1 MKQITILFLL
11 LVQSAISQNSLFNQ
25 VEAKNIGPTIM
36 SGRVVD
42 LAVNPK
48 NPTEFYVA
56 YATGGLWYTNNNGTS
71 FTPVMDSAETVNCGS
86 VTVDWNSGTIWVGTG
101 EVNASRSSYAGVG
114 VLKSSDKGKTWENL
128 GLKDSHHISRIW
140 VNPSNLNEIVVASV
154 GHLYTTNK
162 ERGIYKSTDSGKSWK
177 QTLFVAE
184 DTGIIDLAVS
194 KNNPK
199 IMFAA
204 SWQKD
209 RKAWHFDGDGE
220 KSGIYKSEDGGTSWK
235 LVTTK
240 ESGFPANEGVGR
252 IGLAMFNEN
261 VIYAVLDNQNKRPKT
276 TSKNK
281 LTTMLSTPGADFME
295 VSNKELNRALKE
307 SGFRD
312 KYRAENIKNWV
323 ANNNMEPKEVL
334 AVLSD
339 ANKALFETEVIGCE
353 VYKSEDGGKSW
364 KKTNQNYI
372 DDMFYTYG
380 YYFANISVDE
390 KNQNR
395 VYIGGVPLLFSEDGG
410 KTFDIISK
418 ENVHADHHVTWVNP
432 ENQNHIIN
440 GNDGGVNISYDN
452 GAHWIKCNNEAV
464 SQFYAVNVDYQE
476 NYNVYGG
483 MQDNGVWFGPNNYSH
498 NVAWHQEGKYPYQE
512 LMGGDGMQTQIDSRN
527 PNVVFTGYQ
536 FGNYYR
542 INQKEGKFDY
552 ITPRAPKGEKPYRF
566 NWQTPIL
573 LSSHNQDILYMG
585 SEFLHRSMN
594 QGETWERISGDLTH
608 GAKEGNVA
616 FGTLTTISESKFQ
629 FGLLYVGSDDGKIH
643 VSKDGGASWQLI
655 SGNLPQNLWVSRVVA
670 SSHKKE
676 RVYAT
681 LNAYRNDNFESY
693 AYVSEDFGTNW
704 TPISNGL
711 SQSVNVIVEDSTN
724 ENILYVGTDNGL
736 FISLDKGAT
745 WQDFSNG
752 MPNVAVHDA
761 VIQTKAKELIVG
773 THGRSIYKIDI
784 SKVQELTKDV
794 LAKNLH
800 LFNVNDRTK
809 SDRWGTQN
817 YAWGKPSEPSQVVWF
832 YSNVDGMVNV
842 SITNESG
849 KAVHTQKVEA
859 KKGLNSFVFDYSM
872 PKNVADNWNKK
883 DKNIKIKEAENKKFY
898 LPIGKYK
905 LTISKD
911 KVSESKTF
919 ELTAPKKQ

>member
-11 LVQSAISQNSLFNQ
+11 IVQSAIAQNSLFNQ

-128 GLKDSHHISRIW
+128 GLRDSHHISRIW
-140 VNPSNLNEIVVASV
+140 VNPSNLNEIVVAAV

-162 ERGIYKSTDSGKSWK
+162 ERGIYKSTDGGKSWK

-184 DTGIIDLAVS
+184 DAGIIDLAVS
-194 KNNPK
+194 KSNPK

-220 KSGIYKSEDGGTSWK
+220 KSGIYKSEDSGTSWK

-252 IGLAMFNEN
+252 IGLALFSEN
-261 VIYAVLDNQNKRPKT
+261 LIFAVVDNQNKRPNTK
-276 TSKNK
+276 
-281 LTTMLSTPGADFME
+281 
-295 VSNKELNRALKE
+295 V
-307 SGFRD
+307 D
-312 KYRAENIKNWV
+312 K
-323 ANNNMEPKEVL
+323 PK
-334 AVLSD
+334 D
-339 ANKALFETEVIGCE
+339 ANEALFQTEVIGCE
-353 VYKSEDGGKSW
+353 LYKSEDGGKSW
-364 KKTNQNYI
+364 KRTHEKYI

-390 KNQNR
+390 KNPNR
-395 VYIGGVPLLFSEDGG
+395 IYMGGVPLLFSEDGG
-410 KTFDIISK
+410 RSFASISK
-418 ENVHADHHVTWVNP
+418 ENVHADHHVTWINP
-432 ENQNHIIN
+432 QNPNHIIN

-452 GAHWIKCNNEAV
+452 GVHWIKCNNEALG
-464 SQFYAVNVDYQE
+464 QLYAVNVDYQE

-483 MQDNGVWFGPNNYSH
+483 LQDNGVWFGNSNYEKS
-498 NVAWHQEGKYPYQE
+498 VAWHQEGKYPYQE
-512 LMGGDGMQTQIDSRN
+512 LIGGDGMQIQIDSRN
-527 PNVVFTGYQ
+527 PNVVFTGFQ

-552 ITPRAPKGEKPYRF
+552 ISPKAPKGEKPYRF

-585 SEFLHRSMN
+585 SNFLHRSMN
-594 QGETWERISGDLTH
+594 QGETWERISGDLTN

-643 VSKDGGASWQLI
+643 VSKDGGVSWQLI
-655 SGNLPQNLWVSRVVA
+655 SSPETSGLPQNLWVSRIAA
-670 SSHKKE
+670 STHKKE

-681 LNAYRNDNFESY
+681 LNGYRNDNFESY
-693 AYVSEDFGTNW
+693 VFVSEDFGANW
-704 TPISNGL
+704 NSISSGL
-711 SQSVNVIVEDSTN
+711 TQAVNVIVEDSAN

-752 MPNVAVHDA
+752 IPNVAVHDA

-784 SKVQELTKDV
+784 SKVQELTKEV

-800 LFNVNDRTK
+800 LFKINDRTK
-809 SDRWGTQN
+809 SDRWGSQN
-817 YAWGKPSEPSQVVWF
+817 YAWGKPIEPSQTIWF
-832 YSNVDGMVNV
+832 YSNTEGTVNI
-842 SITNESG
+842 SIANESG
-849 KAVHTQKVEA
+849 VVVYTQKVEA
-859 KKGLNSFVFDYSM
+859 KKGLNSFVYNYSIT
-872 PKNVADNWNKK
+872 KNVVDNWNKK
-883 DKNIKIKEAENKKFY
+883 DKNVKLKSADNQKFY
-898 LPIGKYK
+898 LPVGKYK
-905 LTISKD
+905 LVISKE
-911 KVSESKTF
+911 KASESKSF
-919 ELTAPKKQ
+919 EILNPKK

>member
-11 LVQSAISQNSLFNQ
+11 IVQSTIAQNSLFNQ

-71 FTPVMDSAETVNCGS
+71 FSPVMDSAETVNCGS

-140 VNPSNLNEIVVASV
+140 VNPSNLNEIVVAAV

-162 ERGIYKSTDSGKSWK
+162 ERGIYKSTDGGKTWE
-177 QTLFVAE
+177 QTLFVSE
-184 DTGIIDLAVS
+184 DAGIIDLSVS

-252 IGLAMFNEN
+252 IGLALFNEN
-261 VIYAVLDNQNKRPKT
+261 VIYAVVDNQNKRPN
-276 TSKNK
+276 SKV
-281 LTTMLSTPGADFME
+281 D
-295 VSNKELNRALKE
+295 
-307 SGFRD
+307 
-312 KYRAENIKNWV
+312 
-323 ANNNMEPKEVL
+323 EPK
-334 AVLSD
+334 D
-339 ANKALFETEVIGCE
+339 ANEALFQTEVIGCE
-353 VYKSEDGGKSW
+353 LYKSEDGGKSW
-364 KKTNQNYI
+364 KRTHEKYI

-380 YYFANISVDE
+380 YYFANISLDTN
-390 KNQNR
+390 NQNR

-410 KTFDIISK
+410 KTFTAISK

-432 ENQNHIIN
+432 ENPNHIIN

-464 SQFYAVNVDYQE
+464 GQLYAVNVDYQE

-483 MQDNGVWFGPNNYSH
+483 LQDNGVWFGNSDYEKS
-498 NVAWHQEGKYPYQE
+498 VAWHQEGKYPYQE
-512 LMGGDGMQTQIDSRN
+512 LIGGDGMQIQIDSRN

-542 INQKEGKFDY
+542 INQKEGKFDF
-552 ITPRAPKGEKPYRF
+552 ISPKASKEEKPYRF

-585 SEFLHRSMN
+585 SNFLHRSMN
-594 QGETWERISGDLTH
+594 QGETWEKISEDLTN

-629 FGLLYVGSDDGKIH
+629 FGLLYTGSDDGKIH
-643 VSKDGGASWQLI
+643 VSKDGGVSWQLI

-676 RVYAT
+676 RVYAA
-681 LNAYRNDNFESY
+681 LNGYRNDIFESY
-693 AYVSEDFGTNW
+693 VFVSEDYGKNW
-704 TPISNGL
+704 TAISDGL
-711 SQSVNVIVEDSTN
+711 TQAVNVIVEDTEN

-736 FISLDKGAT
+736 FISLDKGIT
-745 WQDFSNG
+745 WQDFSIG
-752 MPNVAVHDA
+752 IPNVAVHDA
-761 VIQTKAKELIVG
+761 VIQNKAKELIVG
-773 THGRSIYKIDI
+773 THGRSIYKMDV
-784 SKVQELTKDV
+784 SKVQALSVDV
-794 LAKNLH
+794 LNKTLY
-800 LFNVNDRTK
+800 LFDLNDRIK
-809 SDRWGTQN
+809 SERWGSRG
-817 YAWGKPSEPSQVVWF
+817 YAWGEVAEPTQKIWF
-832 YSNVDGMVNV
+832 YTNIDGIVAI
-842 SITNESG
+842 SITNEAG
-849 KAVHTQKVEA
+849 MIVYKETVEA
-859 KKGLNSFVFDYSM
+859 KKGLNTFTYDYSVSN
-872 PKNVADNWNKK
+872 KSAEEWNKK
-883 DKNIKIKEAENKKFY
+883 DKKIKIKLAENKKFY
-898 LPIGKYK
+898 LPVGKYK
-905 LTISKD
+905 VTVSKD
-911 KVSESKTF
+911 KYLSIKSF
-919 ELTAPKKQ
+919 EVNAPKK

>member
-11 LVQSAISQNSLFNQ
+11 IVQSTIAQNSLFNQ

-140 VNPSNLNEIVVASV
+140 VNPSNLNEIVVAAV

-162 ERGIYKSTDSGKSWK
+162 ERGIYKSTDGGKSWK

-184 DTGIIDLAVS
+184 DAGIIDLAVS

-220 KSGIYKSEDGGTSWK
+220 KSGIYKSEDGGTTWK

-240 ESGFPANEGVGR
+240 ESGFPSNDGVGR
-252 IGLAMFNEN
+252 IGLALFNEN
-261 VIYAVLDNQNKRPKT
+261 VIYAVVDNQNKRPN
-276 TSKNK
+276 SK
-281 LTTMLSTPGADFME
+281 
-295 VSNKELNRALKE
+295 V
-307 SGFRD
+307 D
-312 KYRAENIKNWV
+312 K
-323 ANNNMEPKEVL
+323 PK
-334 AVLSD
+334 D
-339 ANKALFETEVIGCE
+339 ANEALFQTEVIGCE
-353 VYKSEDGGKSW
+353 LYKSEDGGKSW
-364 KKTNQNYI
+364 KRTHEKHV
-372 DDMFYTYG
+372 DDMYYTYG
-380 YYFANISVDE
+380 YYFANISLDTN
-390 KNQNR
+390 NQNR

-410 KTFDIISK
+410 KTFTTISK
-418 ENVHADHHVTWVNP
+418 ENVHADHHVTWINP
-432 ENQNHIIN
+432 ENPNHIIN
-440 GNDGGVNISYDN
+440 GNDGGLNISYDN

-464 SQFYAVNVDYQE
+464 GQLYAVNVNYQE

-483 MQDNGVWFGPNNYSH
+483 LQDNGVWFGNSDYEKS
-498 NVAWHQEGKYPYQE
+498 VAWHQEGKYPYQE
-512 LMGGDGMQTQIDSRN
+512 IIGGDGMQIQIDSRN
-527 PNVVFTGYQ
+527 TNVVFTGYQ

-542 INQKEGKFDY
+542 INQKEGKFDF
-552 ITPRAPKGEKPYRF
+552 ISPKAPKGEKPYRF

-585 SEFLHRSMN
+585 SNFLHRSMN
-594 QGETWERISGDLTH
+594 QGETWEKISEDLTN

-629 FGLLYVGSDDGKIH
+629 FGLLYTGSDDGKIH
-643 VSKDGGASWQLI
+643 VSKDGGVSWQLI

-681 LNAYRNDNFESY
+681 LNGYRNDIFKSY
-693 AYVSEDFGTNW
+693 AYVSEDCGKNW
-704 TPISNGL
+704 IAISDGL
-711 SQSVNVIVEDSTN
+711 TQAVNVIVEDTEN

-736 FISLDKGAT
+736 FISLDKGIT
-745 WQDFSNG
+745 WQDFSIG
-752 MPNVAVHDA
+752 IPNVAVHDA
-761 VIQTKAKELIVG
+761 VIQNKAKELIVG
-773 THGRSIYKIDI
+773 THGRSIYKMDV
-784 SKVQELTKDV
+784 SKVQALSVDV
-794 LAKNLH
+794 LNKTLY
-800 LFNVNDRTK
+800 LFDLNDRIK
-809 SDRWGTQN
+809 SERWGSRG
-817 YAWGKPSEPSQVVWF
+817 YAWGEVAEPTQKIWF
-832 YSNVDGMVNV
+832 YTNIDGIVAI
-842 SITNESG
+842 SITNEAG
-849 KAVHTQKVEA
+849 MIVYKEAVEA
-859 KKGLNSFVFDYSM
+859 KKGLNTFTYDYSVSN
-872 PKNVADNWNKK
+872 KSAEEWNKK
-883 DKNIKIKEAENKKFY
+883 DKKIKIKLAENKKFY
-898 LPIGKYK
+898 LPVGKYK
-905 LTISKD
+905 VTVSKD
-911 KVSESKTF
+911 KYLSIKSF
-919 ELTAPKKQ
+919 EVNAPKK

>member
-11 LVQSAISQNSLFNQ
+11 IVQSTIAQNSLFNQ

-71 FTPVMDSAETVNCGS
+71 FSPVMDSAETVNCGS

-140 VNPSNLNEIVVASV
+140 VNPSNLNEIVVAAV

-162 ERGIYKSTDSGKSWK
+162 ERGIYKSTDGGKSWK

-184 DTGIIDLAVS
+184 DAGIIDLAVS
-194 KNNPK
+194 KTNPK

-235 LVTTK
+235 LITTK

-252 IGLAMFNEN
+252 IGLAMFSEN
-261 VIYAVLDNQNKRPKT
+261 VIYAVLDNQNKRPKVA
-276 TSKNK
+276 SKNK

-295 VSNKELNRALKE
+295 ISNKELNIALKQ

-364 KKTNQNYI
+364 NKTNQNYI

-410 KTFDIISK
+410 KTFTAISK
-418 ENVHADHHVTWVNP
+418 ENVHADHHVTWINP
-432 ENQNHIIN
+432 ENPNHIIN

-452 GAHWIKCNNEAV
+452 GVHWIKCNNEALG
-464 SQFYAVNVDYQE
+464 QLYAVNVDYQE

-483 MQDNGVWFGPNNYSH
+483 MQDNGVWFGNNEYAHS
-498 NVAWHQEGKYPYQE
+498 VAWHQEGKYPYQE
-512 LMGGDGMQTQIDSRN
+512 LIGGDGMQIQIDSRN

-552 ITPRAPKGEKPYRF
+552 ITPKAPKGEKPYRF

-594 QGETWERISGDLTH
+594 QGETWERISGDLTN

-629 FGLLYVGSDDGKIH
+629 FGLLYTGSDDGKIH
-643 VSKDGGASWQLI
+643 VSKDGGVSWQLI
-655 SGNLPQNLWVSRVVA
+655 SSNLPQNLWVSRVVA
-670 SSHKKE
+670 STHKKE

-681 LNAYRNDNFESY
+681 LNGYRNDIFESY
-693 AYVSEDFGTNW
+693 AYVSEDFGVTW
-704 TPISNGL
+704 TSISNGL
-711 SQSVNVIVEDSTN
+711 TEAVNVIVEDSAN
-724 ENILYVGTDNGL
+724 ENILYVGTDNGM

-752 MPNVAVHDA
+752 MPKVAVHDV

-773 THGRSIYKIDI
+773 THGRSIYKMDI

-800 LFNVNDRTK
+800 LFKVNDRTK
-809 SDRWGTQN
+809 SDRWGTQS
-817 YAWGKPSEPSQVVWF
+817 YAWGKPSEPSQTIWF
-832 YSNVDGMVNV
+832 YANADGIVNV
-842 SITNESG
+842 SIANEAG
-849 KAVHTQKVEA
+849 LVVQTQKVEA
-859 KKGLNSFVFDYSM
+859 KKGLNSFNFDYSM
-872 PKNVADNWNKK
+872 TKNVADNWNKK

-898 LPIGKYK
+898 LPIGKFK

-911 KVSESKTF
+911 KISESKSF
-919 ELTAPKKQ
+919 EILNPKK

>member
-11 LVQSAISQNSLFNQ
+11 IVQSAIAQNSLFNQ

-71 FTPVMDSAETVNCGS
+71 FSPVMDSAETVNCGS
-86 VTVDWNSGTIWVGTG
+86 VTMDWNSGTIWVGTG
-101 EVNASRSSYAGVG
+101 EVNASRSTYAGVG

-140 VNPSNLNEIVVASV
+140 VNPSNLNEIVVAAV

-162 ERGIYKSTDSGKSWK
+162 ERGIYKSTDDGKSWK

-184 DTGIIDLAVS
+184 DAGIIDLAVS

-220 KSGIYKSEDGGTSWK
+220 KSGIYKSEDGGASWK
-235 LVTTK
+235 LVSTK

-261 VIYAVLDNQNKRPKT
+261 VIYAVVDNQNKRPKT
-276 TSKNK
+276 ASKNK
-281 LTTMLSTPGADFME
+281 LTTMLSSPGADFME
-295 VSNKELNRALKE
+295 ISNKELNIALKE

-323 ANNNMEPKEVL
+323 DDNNMEPKEVL

-364 KKTNQNYI
+364 KKANQNYI

-380 YYFANISVDE
+380 YYFANISVDD

-395 VYIGGVPLLFSEDGG
+395 LYIGGVPLLFSEDGG
-410 KTFDIISK
+410 KTFTTISK
-418 ENVHADHHVTWVNP
+418 ENVHADHHVTWINP
-432 ENQNHIIN
+432 ENPNHIIN

-452 GAHWIKCNNEAV
+452 GAHWIKCNNEALG
-464 SQFYAVNVDYQE
+464 QLYAVNVDYQE

-483 MQDNGVWFGPNNYSH
+483 MQDNGVWFGNNEYAHS
-498 NVAWHQEGKYPYQE
+498 VAWHQEGKYPYQE
-512 LMGGDGMQTQIDSRN
+512 LIGGDGMQIQIDNRN

-536 FGNYYR
+536 FGNYYK

-552 ITPRAPKGEKPYRF
+552 ITPKAPKGEKPYRF

-594 QGETWERISGDLTH
+594 QGETWERISGDLTN

-655 SGNLPQNLWVSRVVA
+655 SGNLPQNLWVSRVAA
-670 SSHKKE
+670 SSQKKE

-681 LNAYRNDNFESY
+681 LNGYRNDNFESY
-693 AYVSEDFGTNW
+693 AFVSDDFGATW
-704 TPISNGL
+704 TSISNGL
-711 SQSVNVIVEDSTN
+711 SQAVNVIVEDSTN

-736 FISLDKGAT
+736 FISLDKGIT

-752 MPNVAVHDA
+752 MPKVAVHDA
-761 VIQTKAKELIVG
+761 VIQMKAKELIVG

-784 SKVQELTKDV
+784 SKVQELTKEV
-794 LAKNLH
+794 LDKNLH
-800 LFNVNDRTK
+800 LFKVNDRTK
-809 SDRWGTQN
+809 SDRWGIQN
-817 YAWGKPSEPSQVVWF
+817 YAWGKPSEPSQGIWF
-832 YSNVDGMVNV
+832 YANSDGIVNV
-842 SITNESG
+842 SIANETG
-849 KAVHTQKVEA
+849 IVVHTQKVEA
-859 KKGLNSFVFDYSM
+859 KKGFNSFNFDYSIS
-872 PKNVADNWNKK
+872 KEVAEKWNKK
-883 DKNIKIKEAENKKFY
+883 DKNIKIKTAENKKFY
-898 LPIGKYK
+898 LPVGKFK
-905 LTISKD
+905 VTISKD
-911 KVSESKTF
+911 KSSESKTF
-919 ELTAPKKQ
+919 EILNPKK

>member
-11 LVQSAISQNSLFNQ
+11 IVQSTIAQNSLFNQ

-71 FTPVMDSAETVNCGS
+71 FTPLMDSAETVNCGS

-101 EVNASRSSYAGVG
+101 EVNASRSSYSGVG

-140 VNPSNLNEIVVASV
+140 VNPSNLNEIVVAAV

-162 ERGIYKSTDSGKSWK
+162 ERGIYKSTDGGKSWK

-184 DTGIIDLAVS
+184 DTGIIDLSVS

-235 LVTTK
+235 LISTK
-240 ESGFPANEGVGR
+240 ESGFPSNEGVGR
-252 IGLAMFNEN
+252 IGLAMINEN
-261 VIYAVLDNQNKRPKT
+261 LIYAIVDNQNKRPN
-276 TSKNK
+276 SK
-281 LTTMLSTPGADFME
+281 
-295 VSNKELNRALKE
+295 V
-307 SGFRD
+307 D
-312 KYRAENIKNWV
+312 K
-323 ANNNMEPKEVL
+323 PK
-334 AVLSD
+334 D
-339 ANKALFETEVIGCE
+339 ANEALFQTEVIGCE
-353 VYKSEDGGKSW
+353 LYKSEDGGKSW
-364 KKTNQNYI
+364 KRTHEKYI

-410 KTFDIISK
+410 KTFTVISK

-432 ENQNHIIN
+432 ENPNHIIN

-452 GAHWIKCNNEAV
+452 GAHWIKCNNEALG
-464 SQFYAVNVDYQE
+464 QLYAVNVDYQE

-483 MQDNGVWFGPNNYSH
+483 LQDNGVWFGNNNYEKS
-498 NVAWHQEGKYPYQE
+498 VGWHQEGRYPYQE
-512 LMGGDGMQTQIDSRN
+512 LIGGDGMQIQIDSRN

-552 ITPRAPKGEKPYRF
+552 ITPKAPKGEKPYRF

-594 QGETWERISGDLTH
+594 QGETWERISSDLTN

-616 FGTLTTISESKFQ
+616 FGTISTISESKFQ

-643 VSKDGGASWQLI
+643 VSKDGGVSWQLI

-676 RVYAT
+676 RVYVT
-681 LNAYRNDNFESY
+681 LNGYRNDNFVSY
-693 AYVSEDFGTNW
+693 AYVSEDFGATW
-704 TPISNGL
+704 TSISNGL
-711 SQSVNVIVEDSTN
+711 TQAVNVIVEDFAN
-724 ENILYVGTDNGL
+724 ENILYIGTDNGL
-736 FISLDKGAT
+736 FISIDKGIT

-773 THGRSIYKIDI
+773 THGRSVYKMDI

-794 LAKNLH
+794 LAKSLH
-800 LFNVNDRTK
+800 LFKVNDRTK

-817 YAWGKPSEPSQVVWF
+817 YAWGKPSEPSQTIWF
-832 YSNVDGMVNV
+832 YSNADGMVNV
-842 SITNESG
+842 SVTNEAG
-849 KAVHTQKVEA
+849 IVVHTQKVAA
-859 KKGLNSFVFDYSM
+859 KKGLNTFEFDYSM
-872 PKNVADNWNKK
+872 TKNVADNWNKK

-898 LPIGKYK
+898 LPVGKYK

-911 KVSESKTF
+911 KSSESKSF
-919 ELTAPKKQ
+919 EILNSKK

>member
-11 LVQSAISQNSLFNQ
+11 IVQSTIAQNSLFNQ

-56 YATGGLWYTNNNGTS
+56 YATGGLWHTNNNGTS

-140 VNPSNLNEIVVASV
+140 VNPSNLNEIVVAAV

-162 ERGIYKSTDSGKSWK
+162 ERGIYKSTDGGKSWK

-184 DTGIIDLAVS
+184 DAGIIDLAVS
-194 KNNPK
+194 NNNPK

-240 ESGFPANEGVGR
+240 ECGFPANEGVGR

-261 VIYAVLDNQNKRPKT
+261 VIFAVFDNQNKRPN
-276 TSKNK
+276 SK
-281 LTTMLSTPGADFME
+281 
-295 VSNKELNRALKE
+295 V
-307 SGFRD
+307 D
-312 KYRAENIKNWV
+312 K
-323 ANNNMEPKEVL
+323 PK
-334 AVLSD
+334 D
-339 ANKALFETEVIGCE
+339 ANEALFQTEVIGCE
-353 VYKSEDGGKSW
+353 LYKSEDGGKSW
-364 KKTNQNYI
+364 KRTHEKYI

-380 YYFANISVDE
+380 YYFANISLDTN
-390 KNQNR
+390 NQNR

-410 KTFDIISK
+410 KSFTAISK
-418 ENVHADHHVTWVNP
+418 ENVHADHHVTWINP

-464 SQFYAVNVDYQE
+464 GQLYAVNVDYQE

-483 MQDNGVWFGPNNYSH
+483 LQDNGVWFGNSDYEKS
-498 NVAWHQEGKYPYQE
+498 VAWHQEGKYPYQE
-512 LMGGDGMQTQIDSRN
+512 LIGGDGMQIQIDSRN

-542 INQKEGKFDY
+542 INQKEGKFDF
-552 ITPRAPKGEKPYRF
+552 ISPKAPKGEKPYRF

-585 SEFLHRSMN
+585 SNFLHRSMN
-594 QGETWERISGDLTH
+594 QGETWEKISEDLTN

-629 FGLLYVGSDDGKIH
+629 FGLLYTGSDDGKIH
-643 VSKDGGASWQLI
+643 VSKDGGVSWQLI

-681 LNAYRNDNFESY
+681 LNGYRNDIFKSY
-693 AYVSEDFGTNW
+693 AYVSEDCGKNW
-704 TPISNGL
+704 IAISDGL
-711 SQSVNVIVEDSTN
+711 TQAVNVIVEDTEN

-736 FISLDKGAT
+736 FISLDKGIT
-745 WQDFSNG
+745 WQDFSIG
-752 MPNVAVHDA
+752 IPNVAVHDA
-761 VIQTKAKELIVG
+761 VIQNKAKELIVG
-773 THGRSIYKIDI
+773 THGRSIYKMDV
-784 SKVQELTKDV
+784 SKVQALSVDV
-794 LAKNLH
+794 LNKTLY
-800 LFNVNDRTK
+800 LFDLNDRIK
-809 SDRWGTQN
+809 SERWGSRG
-817 YAWGKPSEPSQVVWF
+817 YAWGEVAEPTQKIWF
-832 YSNVDGMVNV
+832 YTNIDGIVAI
-842 SITNESG
+842 SITNEAG
-849 KAVHTQKVEA
+849 MIVYKEAVEA
-859 KKGLNSFVFDYSM
+859 KKGLNTFTYDYSVSN
-872 PKNVADNWNKK
+872 KSAEEWNKK
-883 DKNIKIKEAENKKFY
+883 DKKIKIKLAENKKFY
-898 LPIGKYK
+898 LPVGKYK
-905 LTISKD
+905 VTVSKD
-911 KVSESKTF
+911 KYLSIKSF
-919 ELTAPKKQ
+919 EVNAPKK

>member
-11 LVQSAISQNSLFNQ
+11 IVQSTIAQNSLFNQ

-71 FTPVMDSAETVNCGS
+71 FSPVMDSAETVNCGS
-86 VTVDWNSGTIWVGTG
+86 VTVDWNSGMIWVGTG

-140 VNPSNLNEIVVASV
+140 VNPSNLNEIVVAAV

-162 ERGIYKSTDSGKSWK
+162 ERGIYKSTDGGKSWK

-184 DTGIIDLAVS
+184 DAGIIDLAVS
-194 KNNPK
+194 KTNPK

-261 VIYAVLDNQNKRPKT
+261 VIYAVVDNQNKRPKT
-276 TSKNK
+276 VSKSK
-281 LTTMLSTPGADFME
+281 LTTMLSSPGADFME
-295 VSNKELNRALKE
+295 ISNKELNIALKE

-364 KKTNQNYI
+364 KKTNQKYI

-410 KTFDIISK
+410 KTFTAISK

-432 ENQNHIIN
+432 ENPNHVIN

-452 GAHWIKCNNEAV
+452 GAHWIKCNNEALG
-464 SQFYAVNVDYQE
+464 QLYAVNVDYLE

-483 MQDNGVWFGPNNYSH
+483 MQDNGVWFGNNEYSH
-498 NVAWHQEGKYPYQE
+498 SVAWHQEGKYPYQE
-512 LMGGDGMQTQIDSRN
+512 LIGGDGMQIQIDRRN
-527 PNVVFTGYQ
+527 PNIVFTGYQ

-552 ITPRAPKGEKPYRF
+552 ITPKAPKDEKPYRF

-585 SEFLHRSMN
+585 SNFLHRSMN
-594 QGETWERISGDLTH
+594 QGETWERISGDLTN
-608 GAKEGNVA
+608 GTKEGNVA

-629 FGLLYVGSDDGKIH
+629 FGLLYTCSDDGKIH

-655 SGNLPQNLWVSRVVA
+655 SGNLPQNLWVSRVAA
-670 SSHKKE
+670 STHKKE

-681 LNAYRNDNFESY
+681 LNGYRNDNFESY
-693 AYVSEDFGTNW
+693 AFVSDDFGATW
-704 TPISNGL
+704 TSISNGL
-711 SQSVNVIVEDSTN
+711 SQAVNLIVEDSAN

-736 FISLDKGAT
+736 FISLDKGIT

-752 MPNVAVHDA
+752 MPKVAVHDA

-784 SKVQELTKDV
+784 SKVQELTKEV

-800 LFNVNDRTK
+800 LFKVNDRTK
-809 SDRWGTQN
+809 SDRWGTQS
-817 YAWGKPSEPSQVVWF
+817 YAWGKPSEPSQTIWF
-832 YSNVDGMVNV
+832 YANAEGIVNV
-842 SITNESG
+842 SIVNESG
-849 KAVHTQKVEA
+849 MIVHTRKVEA
-859 KKGLNSFVFDYSM
+859 KKGLNSFEFDYSM

-898 LPIGKYK
+898 LPVGKFK
-905 LTISKD
+905 VTISKD
-911 KVSESKTF
+911 KTSESKSF
-919 ELTAPKKQ
+919 EILNPKK

>member
-1 MKQITILFLL
+1 MI
-11 LVQSAISQNSLFNQ
+11 VQSAIAQNSLFTQ

-56 YATGGLWYTNNNGTS
+56 YATGGIWYTNNNGTS

-101 EVNASRSSYAGVG
+101 EVNSSRSSYAGVG

-140 VNPSNLNEIVVASV
+140 VNPSNLNEIVIAAV

-162 ERGIYKSTDSGKSWK
+162 ERGIYKSTDGGKSWK

-184 DTGIIDLAVS
+184 DTGIIDLVVS
-194 KNNPK
+194 KTNPNT
-199 IMFAA
+199 MFAA

-240 ESGFPANEGVGR
+240 DSGFPANEGVGR

-276 TSKNK
+276 ASKNK

-295 VSNKELNRALKE
+295 ISNKEVNIALKE

-323 ANNNMEPKEVL
+323 ADNNMEPKEVL

-364 KKTNQNYI
+364 KKANQNYI
-372 DDMFYTYG
+372 DDMYYTYG

-390 KNQNR
+390 TNQNR

-410 KTFDIISK
+410 QTFTAISK
-418 ENVHADHHVTWVNP
+418 ENVHADNHVTWINP
-432 ENQNHIIN
+432 ENPSHIIN

-452 GAHWIKCNNEAV
+452 GANWIKCNNEALG
-464 SQFYAVNVDYQE
+464 QLYAVNVDYQE

-483 MQDNGVWFGPNNYSH
+483 LQDNGVWFGPNNYSH
-498 NVAWHQEGKYPYQE
+498 NMAWHQEGKYPYQE
-512 LMGGDGMQTQIDSRN
+512 LMGGDGMQIQIDSRN

-536 FGNYYR
+536 FGNYYK
-542 INQKEGKFDY
+542 INQKGGKFDY
-552 ITPRAPKGEKPYRF
+552 ITPKAPKEEKPFRF

-573 LSSHNQDILYMG
+573 LSSHNQDILYIG
-585 SEFLHRSMN
+585 SNFLHRSMN
-594 QGETWERISGDLTH
+594 QGETWERISGDLTN

-676 RVYAT
+676 RVYVA
-681 LNAYRNDNFESY
+681 LNGYRNDNFYSY
-693 AYVSEDFGTNW
+693 AFVSEDFGATW
-704 TPISNGL
+704 TSISNGL
-711 SQSVNVIVEDSTN
+711 TLAVNVIVEDSAN

-745 WQDFSNG
+745 WQDFSYG
-752 MPNVAVHDA
+752 IPKVAVHDA
-761 VIQTKAKELIVG
+761 VIQNKAKELIVG

-784 SKVQELTKDV
+784 SKVQELTKEV

-800 LFNVNDRTK
+800 LFEVNDKTK
-809 SDRWGTQN
+809 FEKWGTQN
-817 YAWGKPSEPSQVVWF
+817 YAWEKPTEPSQTIWF
-832 YSNVDGMVNV
+832 YSNVDGIVNV
-842 SITNESG
+842 SIANELG
-849 KAVHTQKVEA
+849 MIVHTQKVDV
-859 KKGLNSFVFDYSM
+859 KKGLNSFEYDYSM
-872 PKNVADNWNKK
+872 SKKVVDNWNKK

-898 LPIGKYK
+898 LPAGKFK
-905 LTISKD
+905 VTISKD
-911 KVSESKTF
+911 KTFESKSF
-919 ELTAPKKQ
+919 EILSPKK

>member
-11 LVQSAISQNSLFNQ
+11 IVQSTIAQNSLFNQ

-71 FTPVMDSAETVNCGS
+71 FLPVMDSAETVNCGS

-140 VNPSNLNEIVVASV
+140 VNPSNLNEIVVAAV

-162 ERGIYKSTDSGKSWK
+162 ERGIYKSTDGGKTWK

-184 DTGIIDLAVS
+184 DAGIIDLVVS

-240 ESGFPANEGVGR
+240 ESGFPSNDGVGR
-252 IGLAMFNEN
+252 IGLALFNEN
-261 VIYAVLDNQNKRPKT
+261 VIYAIVDNQNKRPN
-276 TSKNK
+276 SK
-281 LTTMLSTPGADFME
+281 
-295 VSNKELNRALKE
+295 V
-307 SGFRD
+307 D
-312 KYRAENIKNWV
+312 K
-323 ANNNMEPKEVL
+323 PK
-334 AVLSD
+334 D
-339 ANKALFETEVIGCE
+339 ANEALFQTEVIGCE
-353 VYKSEDGGKSW
+353 LYKSEDGGKSW
-364 KKTNQNYI
+364 KRTHEKYI

-380 YYFANISVDE
+380 YYFANISLDTN
-390 KNQNR
+390 NQNR

-410 KTFDIISK
+410 KTFTAISK
-418 ENVHADHHVTWVNP
+418 ENVHADHHVTWINP
-432 ENQNHIIN
+432 ENPNHIIN
-440 GNDGGVNISYDN
+440 GNDGGLNISYDN

-464 SQFYAVNVDYQE
+464 GQLYAVNVDYQE

-483 MQDNGVWFGPNNYSH
+483 LQDNGVWFGNSDYEKS
-498 NVAWHQEGKYPYQE
+498 VAWHQEGKYPYQE
-512 LMGGDGMQTQIDSRN
+512 LIGGDGMQIKIDSRN

-542 INQKEGKFDY
+542 INQKEGKFDF
-552 ITPRAPKGEKPYRF
+552 ISPKASKEEKPYRF

-585 SEFLHRSMN
+585 SNFLHRSMN
-594 QGETWERISGDLTH
+594 QGETWEKISEDLTN
-608 GAKEGNVA
+608 GVKEGNVA

-629 FGLLYVGSDDGKIH
+629 FGLLYTGSDDGKIH
-643 VSKDGGASWQLI
+643 VSKDGGVSWQLI
-655 SGNLPQNLWVSRVVA
+655 SGNLPQNFWVSRVVA

-681 LNAYRNDNFESY
+681 LNGYRNDIFKSY
-693 AYVSEDFGTNW
+693 VFVSEDYGQNW
-704 TPISNGL
+704 TAISDGL
-711 SQSVNVIVEDSTN
+711 TQAVNVIVEDTEN

-736 FISLDKGAT
+736 FISLDKGIT
-745 WQDFSNG
+745 WQDFSIG
-752 MPNVAVHDA
+752 IPNVAVHDA
-761 VIQTKAKELIVG
+761 VIQNKAKELIVG
-773 THGRSIYKIDI
+773 THGRSIYKMDV
-784 SKVQELTKDV
+784 SKVQALSVDV
-794 LAKNLH
+794 LNKTLY
-800 LFNVNDRTK
+800 LFDLNDRIK
-809 SDRWGTQN
+809 SERWGSRG
-817 YAWGKPSEPSQVVWF
+817 YAWGEVAEPTQKIWF
-832 YSNVDGMVNV
+832 YTNIDGIVAI
-842 SITNESG
+842 SITNEAG
-849 KAVHTQKVEA
+849 MIVYKETVEA
-859 KKGLNSFVFDYSM
+859 KKGLNTFTYDYSVSN
-872 PKNVADNWNKK
+872 KSAEEWNKK
-883 DKNIKIKEAENKKFY
+883 DKKIKIKLAENKKFY
-898 LPIGKYK
+898 LPVGKYK
-905 LTISKD
+905 VTVSKD
-911 KVSESKTF
+911 KYLSIKSF
-919 ELTAPKKQ
+919 EVNAPKK

>member
-1 MKQITILFLL
+1 MKQITLLFLL
-11 LVQSAISQNSLFNQ
+11 IAQSTIAQNSLFNQ

-42 LAVNPK
+42 LAINPK
-48 NPTEFYVA
+48 NPIEFYVA

-71 FTPVMDSAETVNCGS
+71 FSPVMDLAETVNCGS
-86 VTVDWNSGTIWVGTG
+86 VTVDWKSGTIWVGTG

-114 VLKSSDKGKTWENL
+114 VLKSSDQGKTWENL
-128 GLKDSHHISRIW
+128 GLNDSHHISRIW
-140 VNPSNLNEIVVASV
+140 VNTSNLNEIVVAAV

-162 ERGIYKSTDSGKSWK
+162 ERGIYKSIDGGKSWK

-184 DTGIIDLAVS
+184 DAGIIDLAVS
-194 KNNPK
+194 KTNSK

-220 KSGIYKSEDGGTSWK
+220 KSGIYKSEDGGTTWK

-276 TSKNK
+276 VSKNK

-295 VSNKELNRALKE
+295 ISNKELNIALKL

-312 KYRAENIKNWV
+312 KYRAENIKSWV
-323 ANNNMEPKEVL
+323 ADNNMEPKEVL

-364 KKTNQNYI
+364 KRVNQNYI

-410 KTFDIISK
+410 KTFTPISK
-418 ENVHADHHVTWVNP
+418 ENVHADHHVIWVNP

-452 GAHWIKCNNEAV
+452 GAHWIKCNNEALG
-464 SQFYAVNVDYQE
+464 QFYAVNVDYQE

-483 MQDNGVWFGPNNYSH
+483 LQDNGVWLGNNNYEKST
-498 NVAWHQEGKYPYQE
+498 AWHQEGKYPYQE
-512 LMGGDGMQTQIDSRN
+512 LIGGDGMQIQIDSRN
-527 PNVVFTGYQ
+527 PNVVYTGYQ

-542 INQKEGKFDY
+542 INQKEGKFDF
-552 ITPRAPKGEKPYRF
+552 ITPKAQKGEKPYRF

-573 LSSHNQDILYMG
+573 LSIHNQDILYMG

-594 QGETWERISGDLTH
+594 QGETWERISGDLTY

-616 FGTLTTISESKFQ
+616 FGTISTISESKFQ
-629 FGLLYVGSDDGKIH
+629 FGLLYTGSDDGKIH
-643 VSKDGGASWQLI
+643 FSKDGGASWQLI
-655 SGNLPQNLWVSRVVA
+655 SANLPQNLWVSRVVA

-681 LNAYRNDNFESY
+681 LNGYRNDNFESY
-693 AYVSEDFGTNW
+693 VYISEDFGATW
-704 TPISNGL
+704 TAISNGL
-711 SQSVNVIVEDSTN
+711 TQSVNVIVEDSAN

-736 FISLDKGAT
+736 FISIDKGT
-745 WQDFSNG
+745 SWQYFSNG
-752 MPNVAVHDA
+752 MPKVAVHDA

-800 LFNVNDRTK
+800 LFKVNDRTK

-817 YAWGKPSEPSQVVWF
+817 YAWGKPSEPSQAIWF
-832 YSNVDGMVNV
+832 YSNVDRMVNV
-842 SITNESG
+842 SINNESG
-849 KAVHTQKVEA
+849 MLVYVQKVEA
-859 KKGLNSFVFDYSM
+859 QKGLNSFTYDYSLS
-872 PKNVADNWNKK
+872 KEVAEKWNKK
-883 DKNIKIKEAENKKFY
+883 DKNIKLKAAENQKTY
-898 LPIGKYK
+898 LPVGKYK
-905 LTISKD
+905 LTISYD
-911 KVSESKTF
+911 KSSDSKSF
-919 ELTAPKKQ
+919 EIVNPKK

>member
-11 LVQSAISQNSLFNQ
+11 IVQSTIAQNSLFNQ

-56 YATGGLWYTNNNGTS
+56 YATGGLWHTNNNGTS
-71 FTPVMDSAETVNCGS
+71 FTSVMDSAETVNCGS

-140 VNPSNLNEIVVASV
+140 VNPSNLNEIVVAAV

-162 ERGIYKSTDSGKSWK
+162 ERGIYKSTDGGKSWK

-184 DTGIIDLAVS
+184 DAGIIDLAVS

-240 ESGFPANEGVGR
+240 ESGFPSNDGVGR
-252 IGLAMFNEN
+252 IGLALFNEN
-261 VIYAVLDNQNKRPKT
+261 VIYAVVDNQNKRPN
-276 TSKNK
+276 SK
-281 LTTMLSTPGADFME
+281 
-295 VSNKELNRALKE
+295 V
-307 SGFRD
+307 D
-312 KYRAENIKNWV
+312 K
-323 ANNNMEPKEVL
+323 PK
-334 AVLSD
+334 D
-339 ANKALFETEVIGCE
+339 ANEALFQTEVIGCE
-353 VYKSEDGGKSW
+353 LYKSEDGGKSW
-364 KKTNQNYI
+364 KRTHEKYI

-380 YYFANISVDE
+380 YYFANISLDTN
-390 KNQNR
+390 NQNR

-410 KTFDIISK
+410 KTFTAISK

-432 ENQNHIIN
+432 ENPNHIIN

-464 SQFYAVNVDYQE
+464 GQLYAVNVDYQE

-483 MQDNGVWFGPNNYSH
+483 LQDNGVWFGNSDYEKS
-498 NVAWHQEGKYPYQE
+498 VAWHQEGKYPYQE
-512 LMGGDGMQTQIDSRN
+512 LIGGDGMQIQIDSRN

-542 INQKEGKFDY
+542 INQKEGKFDF
-552 ITPRAPKGEKPYRF
+552 ISPKASKEEKPYRF

-585 SEFLHRSMN
+585 SNFLHRSMN
-594 QGETWERISGDLTH
+594 QGETWEKISEDLTN
-608 GAKEGNVA
+608 GAKVGNVA

-629 FGLLYVGSDDGKIH
+629 FGLLYTGSDDGKIH
-643 VSKDGGASWQLI
+643 VSKDGGVSWQLI
-655 SGNLPQNLWVSRVVA
+655 SGNLPQNFWVSRVVA

-681 LNAYRNDNFESY
+681 LNGYRNDIFKSY
-693 AYVSEDFGTNW
+693 AYVSEDYGKNW
-704 TPISNGL
+704 TAISDGL
-711 SQSVNVIVEDSTN
+711 TQAVNVIVEDTEN

-736 FISLDKGAT
+736 FISLDKGIT
-745 WQDFSNG
+745 WQDFSIG

-761 VIQTKAKELIVG
+761 VIQNKAKELIVG
-773 THGRSIYKIDI
+773 THGRSIYKMDV
-784 SKVQELTKDV
+784 SKVQALSVDV
-794 LAKNLH
+794 LNKTLY
-800 LFNVNDRTK
+800 LFDLNDRIK
-809 SDRWGTQN
+809 SERWGSRG
-817 YAWGKPSEPSQVVWF
+817 YAWGEVAEPTQKIWF
-832 YSNVDGMVNV
+832 YTNIDGIVAI
-842 SITNESG
+842 SITNEAG
-849 KAVHTQKVEA
+849 MIVYKETVEA
-859 KKGLNSFVFDYSM
+859 KKGLNTFTYDYSVSN
-872 PKNVADNWNKK
+872 KSAEEWNKK
-883 DKNIKIKEAENKKFY
+883 DKKIKIKLAENKKFY
-898 LPIGKYK
+898 LPVGKYK
-905 LTISKD
+905 VTVSKD
-911 KVSESKTF
+911 KYLSIKSF
-919 ELTAPKKQ
+919 EVNAPKK

>member
-11 LVQSAISQNSLFNQ
+11 IVQSTIAQNSLFNQ

-71 FTPVMDSAETVNCGS
+71 FSPVMDSAETVNCGS
-86 VTVDWNSGTIWVGTG
+86 ITVDWNSGTIWIGTG

-114 VLKSSDKGKTWENL
+114 VLKSPDKGKTWENL

-162 ERGIYKSTDSGKSWK
+162 ERGIYKSTDGGKSWK
-177 QTLFVAE
+177 KTLFVAE
-184 DTGIIDLAVS
+184 DAGIIDLVVS

-220 KSGIYKSEDGGTSWK
+220 KSGIYKSEDGGTSWQ

-261 VIYAVLDNQNKRPKT
+261 VIYAVVDNQNKRPKT
-276 TSKNK
+276 DSKSK
-281 LTTMLSTPGADFME
+281 LTTMLSSPGADFME
-295 VSNKELNRALKE
+295 ISNKELNIALKE

-323 ANNNMEPKEVL
+323 ADNNMEPKEVL

-364 KKTNQNYI
+364 KKANQNYI

-410 KTFDIISK
+410 KTFTAISK

-432 ENQNHIIN
+432 ENPNHIIN

-452 GAHWIKCNNEAV
+452 GAHWIKCNNEALG
-464 SQFYAVNVDYQE
+464 QLYAVNVDYQE

-483 MQDNGVWFGPNNYSH
+483 MQDNGVWFGNNEYSH
-498 NVAWHQEGKYPYQE
+498 SVAWHQEGKYPYQE
-512 LMGGDGMQTQIDSRN
+512 LIGGDGMQIQIDSRN

-536 FGNYYR
+536 FGNYYK
-542 INQKEGKFDY
+542 INQKESKFDY
-552 ITPRAPKGEKPYRF
+552 ITPKAPKGEKPYRF

-594 QGETWERISGDLTH
+594 QGETWERISGDLTN

-629 FGLLYVGSDDGKIH
+629 FGLLYAGSDDGKIH

-655 SGNLPQNLWVSRVVA
+655 SGNLPQNLWVSRVAA

-681 LNAYRNDNFESY
+681 LNGYRNDIFESY
-693 AYVSEDFGTNW
+693 AFVSEDFGTTW
-704 TPISNGL
+704 TSISNGL
-711 SQSVNVIVEDSTN
+711 SQAVNVIVEDSAN

-736 FISLDKGAT
+736 FISLDKGAN

-773 THGRSIYKIDI
+773 THGRSIYKMDI
-784 SKVQELTKDV
+784 SKVQEVTKDV

-800 LFNVNDRTK
+800 LFKVNDRTK

-817 YAWGKPSEPSQVVWF
+817 YAWGKPSEPSQTIWF
-832 YSNVDGMVNV
+832 YSNADGMVNV
-842 SITNESG
+842 SIANESG
-849 KAVHTQKVEA
+849 IVVHTQKIEA
-859 KKGLNSFVFDYSM
+859 KKGLNSFNFDYSLS
-872 PKNVADNWNKK
+872 KEVAEKWNKK

-905 LTISKD
+905 MTVSKD
-911 KVSESKTF
+911 KVSESKSF
-919 ELTAPKKQ
+919 EVSAPKK

>member
-11 LVQSAISQNSLFNQ
+11 IVQSTIAQNSLFNQ

-56 YATGGLWYTNNNGTS
+56 YATGGLWHTNNNGTS
-71 FTPVMDSAETVNCGS
+71 FTSVMDSAETVNCGS

-140 VNPSNLNEIVVASV
+140 VNPSNLNEIVVAAV

-162 ERGIYKSTDSGKSWK
+162 ERGIYKSTDGGKTWE
-177 QTLFVAE
+177 QTLFVSE
-184 DTGIIDLAVS
+184 DAGIIDLSVS

-240 ESGFPANEGVGR
+240 ESGFPSNDGVGR
-252 IGLAMFNEN
+252 IGLALFNEN
-261 VIYAVLDNQNKRPKT
+261 VIYAVVDNQNKRPN
-276 TSKNK
+276 SK
-281 LTTMLSTPGADFME
+281 
-295 VSNKELNRALKE
+295 V
-307 SGFRD
+307 D
-312 KYRAENIKNWV
+312 K
-323 ANNNMEPKEVL
+323 PK
-334 AVLSD
+334 D
-339 ANKALFETEVIGCE
+339 ANEALFQTEVIGCE
-353 VYKSEDGGKSW
+353 LYKSEDGGKSW
-364 KKTNQNYI
+364 KRTHEKYI

-380 YYFANISVDE
+380 YYFANISLDTN
-390 KNQNR
+390 NQNR

-410 KTFDIISK
+410 KTFTAISK

-432 ENQNHIIN
+432 ENPNHIIN

-464 SQFYAVNVDYQE
+464 GQLYAVNVDYQE

-483 MQDNGVWFGPNNYSH
+483 LQDNGVWFGNSDYEKS
-498 NVAWHQEGKYPYQE
+498 VAWHQEGKYPYQE
-512 LMGGDGMQTQIDSRN
+512 LIGGDGMQIQIDSRN

-542 INQKEGKFDY
+542 INQKEGKFDF
-552 ITPRAPKGEKPYRF
+552 ISPKASKEEKPYRF

-585 SEFLHRSMN
+585 SNFLHRSMN
-594 QGETWERISGDLTH
+594 QGETWEKISEDLTN
-608 GAKEGNVA
+608 GAKVGNVA

-629 FGLLYVGSDDGKIH
+629 FGLLYTGSDDGKIH
-643 VSKDGGASWQLI
+643 VSKDGGVSWQLI
-655 SGNLPQNLWVSRVVA
+655 SGNLPQNFWVSRVVA

-681 LNAYRNDNFESY
+681 LNGYRNDIFKSY
-693 AYVSEDFGTNW
+693 AYVSEDYGKNW
-704 TPISNGL
+704 TAISDGL
-711 SQSVNVIVEDSTN
+711 TQAVNVIVEDTEN

-736 FISLDKGAT
+736 FISLDKGIT
-745 WQDFSNG
+745 WQDFSIG

-761 VIQTKAKELIVG
+761 VIQNKAKELIVG
-773 THGRSIYKIDI
+773 THGRSIYKMDV
-784 SKVQELTKDV
+784 SKVQALSVDV
-794 LAKNLH
+794 LNKTLY
-800 LFNVNDRTK
+800 LFDLNDRIK
-809 SDRWGTQN
+809 SERWGSRG
-817 YAWGKPSEPSQVVWF
+817 YAWGEVAEPTQKIWF
-832 YSNVDGMVNV
+832 YTNIDGIVAI
-842 SITNESG
+842 SITNEAG
-849 KAVHTQKVEA
+849 MIVYKETVEA
-859 KKGLNSFVFDYSM
+859 KKGLNTFTYDYSVSN
-872 PKNVADNWNKK
+872 KSAEEWNKK
-883 DKNIKIKEAENKKFY
+883 DKKIKIKLAENKKFY
-898 LPIGKYK
+898 LPVGKYK
-905 LTISKD
+905 VTVSKD
-911 KVSESKTF
+911 KYLSIKSF
-919 ELTAPKKQ
+919 EVNAPKK